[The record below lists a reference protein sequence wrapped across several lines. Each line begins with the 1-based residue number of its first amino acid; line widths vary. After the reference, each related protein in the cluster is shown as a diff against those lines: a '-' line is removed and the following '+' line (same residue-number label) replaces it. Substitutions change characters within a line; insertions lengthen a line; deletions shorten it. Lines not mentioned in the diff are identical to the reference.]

1 MSYNIH
7 EGQRKKIFLDENV
20 FIPTQAVIQ
29 TKAKFLN
36 LEVVVG
42 KYTEFFDKYTP
53 EEFFGIIVQTPDAKG
68 ILHDFTELFGK
79 IDKS

>member
-7 EGQRKKIFLDENV
+7 EGQRKKIFLDENIFV
-20 FIPTQAVIQ
+20 TTEAVIQ

-42 KYTEFFDKYTP
+42 KYE
-53 EEFFGIIVQTPDAKG
+53 
-68 ILHDFTELFGK
+68 
-79 IDKS
+79 

>member
-20 FIPTQAVIQ
+20 FIPTQTVIQ

-36 LEVVVG
+36 LDVIVG
-42 KYTEFFDKYTP
+42 KYE
-53 EEFFGIIVQTPDAKG
+53 
-68 ILHDFTELFGK
+68 
-79 IDKS
+79 

>member
-7 EGQRKKIFLDENV
+7 EGARKKIFLDENV

-36 LEVVVG
+36 LDVVVG
-42 KYTEFFDKYTP
+42 KYSEFFDKHNP
-53 EEFFGIIVQTPDAKG
+53 N
-68 ILHDFTELFGK
+68 
-79 IDKS
+79 

>member
-1 MSYNIH
+1 MSYNIQD
-7 EGQRKKIFLDENV
+7 GQRRKFFLDENV

-42 KYTEFFDKYTP
+42 KY
-53 EEFFGIIVQTPDAKG
+53 
-68 ILHDFTELFGK
+68 
-79 IDKS
+79 S